1 MAFTNTSPAAP
12 IAAGHK
18 ITTPAEQKLKL
29 EKREAFLELM
39 IASSHTDPEAKLS
52 FENELAAL
60 REIQAHIVPE
70 AVIQER
76 CARLVDLCAE
86 HNIKIRDN
94 RAAYR
99 TRNAEAVAAEVA
111 HLCGGEA

>member
-1 MAFTNTSPAAP
+1 MAYTNTSPAAP

-29 EKREAFLELM
+29 EKREAFLDLM
-39 IASSHTDPEAKLS
+39 IARSTNDPEAKLS

-60 REIQAHIVPE
+60 KEIQAHIVTE
-70 AVIQER
+70 DVIQQR
-76 CARLVDLCAE
+76 CERLVDLCAE

-99 TRNAEAVAAEVA
+99 VKNAAAVANEVA
-111 HLCGGEA
+111 LLCGGVQ